1 LIINKTMNIEKVME
15 DFDEKFPTIKTKD
28 GDSKYWDVLRDIEN
42 NPIYGDDNETYKV
55 SDERF
60 FPEEIK
66 DFIKQNLEQQK
77 EHYEKELKI
86 ADDRWKANE
95 QCRVDYSDLMAGYE
109 SEVAIELA
117 KQKKKIE
124 EKYKNHLS

>member
-1 LIINKTMNIEKVME
+1 MNIEKVME